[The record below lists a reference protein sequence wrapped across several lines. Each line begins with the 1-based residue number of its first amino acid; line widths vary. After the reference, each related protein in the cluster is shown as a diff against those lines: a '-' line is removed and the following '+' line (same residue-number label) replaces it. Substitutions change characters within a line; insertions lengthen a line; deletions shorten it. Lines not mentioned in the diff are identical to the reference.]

1 MVCVD
6 SSGLKVMCVGAVDS
20 DCVVCECCWIL
31 NSAWMDLRP
40 VRVYVVRLL
49 IGFGVDSILLALRVI
64 DMWLCCELVVGFFD
78 DFLQVVIVKI
88 GCETIGS
95 ENWFTL

>member
-1 MVCVD
+1 M
-6 SSGLKVMCVGAVDS
+6 
-20 DCVVCECCWIL
+20 
-31 NSAWMDLRP
+31 
-40 VRVYVVRLL
+40 
-49 IGFGVDSILLALRVI
+49 LALRVI